1 MFLFF
6 GGALPL
12 DRRGR
17 ARPAAGRLLL
27 AVATRQLRPRLINK
41 ALRARAPS
49 LSFIKFSHT
58 RHTQGA

>member
-1 MFLFF
+1 MFLFLFF

-17 ARPAAGRLLL
+17 ARRAAGRLLL

-41 ALRARAPS
+41 TLRARAPS
-49 LSFIKFSHT
+49 LSLQIFT
-58 RHTQGA
+58 PQGA